1 MAMLKV
7 IGSTEKSV
15 QAVVQDSTAPSKATG
30 SQFKL
35 NVRQAKLASLLFIFY
50 RRLYAF
56 GGQLLSAFTN
66 VC

>member
-1 MAMLKV
+1 MATPKV

-50 RRLYAF
+50 RRL
-56 GGQLLSAFTN
+56 
-66 VC
+66 